1 MNPQEFDDLLLHTF
15 EDQHLSR
22 KEKDLIQELLQESNV
37 DDQKLALYRSQAF
50 AVARNALPGEE
61 AGKVLGWLE
70 EVVKVLVRS
79 GGSSSRAPWPPAE
92 AHFGPGDNCPRR
104 IRQLLGA
111 ARHKVDICVFTIT
124 DNRIS
129 SAISDAHRRGVRV
142 RIITDNDK
150 VHDAGSDIQELASA
164 GIPIKVDRTQ
174 YHMHHKFALFD
185 GNRLLTGSYN
195 WTRGAAEYN
204 EENFVVT
211 SNPDLVNPFNQ
222 VFEQLWQDLPDV

>member
-1 MNPQEFDDLLLHTF
+1 
-15 EDQHLSR
+15 
-22 KEKDLIQELLQESNV
+22 
-37 DDQKLALYRSQAF
+37 LARATT
-50 AVARNALPGEE
+50 VPG
-61 AGKVLGWLE
+61 GFV
-70 EVVKVLVRS
+70 
-79 GGSSSRAPWPPAE
+79 SSS
-92 AHFGPGDNCPRR
+92 G
-104 IRQLLGA
+104 
-111 ARHKVDICVFTIT
+111 RHKVDICVFTIT